1 MNLFYFSCEILKTMS
16 DNNHYFETNRAT
28 WNTKVKEHS
37 KSDMY
42 NIKAFK
48 EGKSSLMSYELKA
61 GSKNTESATEIM
73 SSILKQSVSE

>member
-48 EGKSSLMSYELKA
+48 EGNVSAVEEYVIRDVDATHKLFEKLK
-61 GSKNTESATEIM
+61 GYI
-73 SSILKQSVSE
+73 I